1 MARLNTEKIPQWELQ
16 MAGLHQAFRQHHD
29 TDNTTRLEEWYKK
42 SVIDNKIM
50 LAFCG
55 HFSAGKSSLL
65 NEILGDQFLPSSP
78 IPTSG
83 NLVRIQSGR
92 PAIVLETR
100 AGETVAVPEYFP
112 IEKLQSLLRDSETIQ
127 SIDVQINSAL
137 PPGVVLLD
145 TPGVDSTDD
154 RHQQATE
161 QALHLADAV
170 FYVTDYNHVLSTV
183 NFHFLKKLE
192 DLGKPYYLLIN
203 QIDKHDDREGSISAF
218 VKRIENALNEWQLRP
233 RKLFCLSLR
242 DKTVPGNEIKGF
254 LAYLK
259 KMMAE
264 FPVSVAQDSR
274 ISQGLEALV
283 AGHRAYLKKRLMQL
297 LQANHLDAV
306 PEEAVLSGS
315 QRAIDRLKTE
325 IAGWEEQ
332 ARVWME
338 QAERSLALTVQSA
351 ILTPYAV
358 REAAQAYLASLDP
371 QFKIGWFAGRKKIEK
386 EQERRLNN
394 FLELYQKQEQTMEWA
409 VKDALNRLY
418 RAAGHNEAVAIFSG
432 VTPEELKNI
441 IRESVSGAVE
451 NNGAF
456 LLHYADRIADQTKQ
470 QIKGKARVSLREL
483 NTWLD
488 ERRQGRLIQL
498 RKQLAEEKQRYQL
511 LAKVRDGK
519 TLLDAALQQI
529 EQLLADPNGVAA
541 TDVALLAAAVS
552 EKETRIQHLT
562 IETFRQKYRTG
573 KTSIETKTQATES
586 AAPTLQETSR
596 TSDVP
601 WQELLRRAAAILQPI
616 DGFKNAADTLRQT
629 ASRLEQKTFTIALFG
644 AFSAGKSSFANALLG
659 EALLPVSAN
668 PTTAVINR
676 IQQSE
681 KTHPHGTAVVQMK
694 REQDVCA
701 EINQILYLFDEK
713 IVQLDELQAL
723 LPRLKAAHPEPARI
737 PQLTYLQTLASAVK
751 AFNQEWGTLDEL
763 SIAAS
768 KERIADE
775 RVACLIDK
783 VTMYYDCPFTR
794 QGAVLVDTPGS
805 SSIHARHTEVA
816 FQWIKNADAILFLTY
831 FNHAFARADRE
842 FLIQLGRVKGTFSID
857 KMFFIINAIDLAQ
870 NAQEKQDVMRYV
882 QNQLLGFGVRQ
893 PKLYGVSSKRALQ
906 EQKNGGVLT
915 AASGLKSF
923 LDDWQDFAE
932 SKLLRQVAASG
943 LSVMQQT
950 TDQIGRLL
958 HDLQLNGMAKKQRM
972 ESLLQQ
978 KNAISEAITALPLS
992 QRIQDISQHSDEL
1005 FFYIKK
1011 RLMQRAHDEF
1021 SQFFNP
1027 ANFFERDRSIKEIL
1041 YQSLKEWLDFLS
1053 FDLDQEC
1060 RATFLRIEALMGK
1073 LHSEIHERCNTICA
1087 KEELGIRLSMEQAS
1101 FASPLVHKHL
1111 KEKDISTLTTVFKF
1125 YKNSKQFFE
1134 KDGAQLMRE
1143 ALEDLLE
1150 PLVSEVLERNRAD
1163 CVAYYLKQFDE
1174 TATRLK
1180 QAFQEQVSQAADRTL
1195 QMLQVEPQSARSLL
1209 TEAHHQLTK
1218 LYTE

>member
-1 MARLNTEKIPQWELQ
+1 MARLNTEKIPQWKRQ
-16 MAGLHQAFRQHHD
+16 MAGLHKSFRQHHD
-29 TDNTTRLEEWYKK
+29 TENTIRLEEWYKK
-42 SVIDNKIM
+42 SVIDNKIV

-100 AGETVAVPEYFP
+100 AGETVAVPEHYP
-112 IEKLQSLLRDSETIQ
+112 IEKLQSLLRDSETIH
-127 SIDVQINSAL
+127 SIDVQLNNAL

-145 TPGVDSTDD
+145 TPGVDSTDE

-192 DLGKPYYLLIN
+192 ELGKPYYLLIN

-218 VKRIENALNEWQLRP
+218 VARVENALNEWQLRP

-242 DKTVPGNEIKGF
+242 DKTVPGNAIKGF

-264 FPVSVAQDSR
+264 FPVSATQDSR
-274 ISQGLEALV
+274 ISQGLAALV
-283 AGHRAYLKKRLMQL
+283 AGHRAFLKNRFMQL
-297 LQANHLDAV
+297 LQANHLDAA

-315 QRAIDRLKTE
+315 QGAIDHLETE

-332 ARVWME
+332 ARVWLE
-338 QAERSLALTVQSA
+338 QAERSLAQTVQSA
-351 ILTPYAV
+351 ILTPYVV

-409 VKDALNRLY
+409 VKDALDRLY
-418 RAAGHNEAVAIFSG
+418 RAAGHEAIAIFSG
-432 VTPEELKNI
+432 VTLEELKKI
-441 IRESVSGAVE
+441 INESVSGTVE

-456 LLHYADRIADQTKQ
+456 LLHYADRIAEQTKQ
-470 QIKGKARVSLREL
+470 QIKAKARVNLREL

-498 RKQLAEEKQRYQL
+498 RKQLAKEKQRYQL
-511 LAKVRDGK
+511 LAKVRNEK
-519 TLLDAALQQI
+519 ALLDTALQQM
-529 EQLLADPNGVAA
+529 EQLLADPNRVAA
-541 TDVALLAAAVS
+541 TDLALLAAAVR

-562 IETFRQKYRTG
+562 IETFRQKYRVG
-573 KTSIETKTQATES
+573 KTNVDTE
-586 AAPTLQETSR
+586 AQTTEFVVPILETSR
-596 TSDVP
+596 TSEVP
-601 WQELLRRAAAILQPI
+601 WQELLRRAGVILQPI
-616 DGFKNAADTLRQT
+616 DGFKNAADALRQT

-659 EALLPVSAN
+659 EELLPVSAN

-676 IQQSE
+676 IQRSE
-681 KTHPHGTAVVQMK
+681 NSHPHGTAVVQMK
-694 REQDVCA
+694 REQDLCA
-701 EINQILYLFDEK
+701 EINQVLYLFDEK
-713 IVQLDELQAL
+713 IAQLDELQTL

-751 AFNQEWGTLDEL
+751 AFDKEWGSLDEL

-775 RVACLIDK
+775 RVACLIDN

-882 QNQLLGFGVRQ
+882 QNQLLRFGVRQ

-906 EQKNGGVLT
+906 EQKNGGTLT
-915 AASGLKSF
+915 ADSGLKSF

-932 SKLLRQVAASG
+932 SKLLRQVAVSG
-943 LSVMQQT
+943 LSVIQQT

-958 HDLQLNGMAKKQRM
+958 DDLQLNGAAKKQRM
-972 ESLLQQ
+972 ELLIQQ
-978 KNAISEAITALPLS
+978 RNTISEAISALPLTK
-992 QRIQDISQHSDEL
+992 RMQDISQQSDEL

-1027 ANFFERDRSIKEIL
+1027 ANFFEKDRSTKEIL

-1073 LHSEIHERCNTICA
+1073 LHLEIHERCITICA
-1087 KEELGIRLSMEQAS
+1087 KEGLGISLSIEQAS
-1101 FASPLVHKHL
+1101 FASPLVHNHL
-1111 KEKDISTLTTVFKF
+1111 KEKNISTLTTVFKF

-1163 CVAYYLKQFDE
+1163 CVADYLKQFDE